1 MALRDL
7 IPSRN
12 AVPVVRGTHPIRTFQ
27 DEVNALFD
35 DFFSDL
41 TLPVATRAGQVRTA
55 VDLAETDK
63 AFVVTAEVPGIEA
76 KDLTLSVADG
86 YLTLK
91 GERKQETREDK
102 GGYFRQERS
111 FGSFQRVIG
120 LPANA
125 DLDAAKAEMKNG
137 VLTIEVPKTA
147 APKVEEKKIEIA
159 HA

>member
-7 IPSRN
+7 IPARN
-12 AVPVVRGTHPIRTFQ
+12 TVPVVRGAHPIRTFQ

-41 TLPVATRAGQVRTA
+41 TLPAVARAGQVRTA

-76 KDLTLSVADG
+76 KDLSLSAAEG

-91 GERKQETREDK
+91 GERKQESREDK

-137 VLTIEVPKTA
+137 ILTIEVPKKA